1 MSSTQAPQITVLVPV
16 YNVERYLRECLDSIR
31 AQTFADFEAICIND
45 GSTDASRDIIQEYL
59 DTDARFRVIDKPNS
73 GYGASMNMGLDAAR
87 GSYIAILES
96 DDLYMPTALEALHDA
111 AVECDAQVV
120 KGEFN
125 LYWSEPEKRILSG
138 ELARIPLRQ
147 MLVPSDVPEIFY
159 VKSSIWSALY
169 ERKFLVDNAIRFLET
184 PGASYQ
190 DTSFNFKVWLHARR
204 AVFIEDVI
212 LDYRQDNEQS
222 SVNSAAKAHCVCDE
236 YDEIERWLEMHDA
249 PDALTGI
256 MLRAKYNNY
265 LWNYD
270 RLVDDLRAEF
280 LERFSAEFRKDM
292 EADRVDLSRF
302 EPWAE
307 ADLKALVS
315 SPETFRK
322 CRDDVR
328 SPGKLNTFK
337 HYYRLGGL
345 SLIVKVLKYKREQR

>member
-1 MSSTQAPQITVLVPV
+1 
-16 YNVERYLRECLDSIR
+16 
-31 AQTFADFEAICIND
+31 
-45 GSTDASRDIIQEYL
+45 
-59 DTDARFRVIDKPNS
+59 
-73 GYGASMNMGLDAAR
+73 MNMGLDAAR

-111 AVECDAQVV
+111 AVEYNAQVV

-138 ELARIPLRQ
+138 ELAKIPLRQ
-147 MLVPSDVPEIFY
+147 LLVPSDVPEIFY
-159 VKSSIWSALY
+159 AKSSIWSALY

-204 AVFIEDVI
+204 AMFIEDVI

-236 YDEIERWLEMHDA
+236 YDEIERWLEAHDA

-270 RLVDDLRAEF
+270 RLIDDLRAEF
-280 LERFSAEFRKDM
+280 LERFSVEFGKDM
-292 EADRVDLSRF
+292 EAGRVDLSRF

-345 SLIVKVLKYKREQR
+345 PLIVKVLKYKWEQR

>member
-1 MSSTQAPQITVLVPV
+1 MSSTQTPEITVLVPV

-31 AQTFADFEAICIND
+31 NQTFADFEAICIND

-59 DTDARFRVIDKPNS
+59 DADARFRVIDKPNS
-73 GYGASMNMGLDAAR
+73 GYGASMNRGLDEAHGR
-87 GSYIAILES
+87 YVAILES
-96 DDLYMPTALEALHDA
+96 DDLYMPNALQVLHDA
-111 AVECDAQVV
+111 AIEHDAQVA

-125 LYWSEPEKRILSG
+125 LYWSEPEKRVLSG
-138 ELARIPLRQ
+138 ELAKIPLDQ
-147 MLVPSDVPEIFY
+147 LLVPSDVPEVFY
-159 VKSSIWSALY
+159 AKSSIWSALY
-169 ERKFLVDNAIRFLET
+169 ERQFLADNAIRFLET

-190 DTSFNFKVWLHARR
+190 DTSFNFKVWLHAER

-222 SVNSAAKAHCVCDE
+222 SVNSAVKAYCVCDE
-236 YDEIERWLEMHDA
+236 YDEIERWLEAHNA
-249 PDALTGI
+249 PETLVGI

-270 RLVDDLRAEF
+270 RLVDDLRAAF
-280 LERFSAEFRKDM
+280 LERFSTEFGEDM
-292 EADRVDLSRF
+292 GAGRVDLSRF

-345 SLIVKVLKYKREQR
+345 PLIIKVLKYKREQG